1 MNRIG
6 IYMATAMLGASL
18 ALSGCGSEKAAAP
31 KATLVK
37 TMTVGETAQDVK
49 NSFSGTVH
57 GYFESPL
64 AFQVGGRIMQRY
76 VNSGEKVVA
85 GQALFKVDSKDA
97 EEQAAAAQSSL
108 NAAEASYKLAQSTL
122 ARYEKLHSVN
132 AISDLAMDQTR
143 NQFDLADAQLQSA
156 QSALARAENNLGFT
170 VLTADRDGIVGTTMY
185 EVGQVVAAG
194 TPVVSIIDDS
204 KLDIHISFTE
214 KQYGQYS
221 VGMPCQVTFWAL
233 PGVTVEGKVRE
244 VAAAPNT
251 STGTYD
257 AKVTLVDPPADVA
270 VGMTAEVK
278 FDTASHQKGVMI
290 PLTAIATQS
299 ENPSVW
305 VVRDNKV
312 YIQKVE
318 VGRYGEDAVEIV
330 SGLKNGDRVVT
341 AGIGKLS
348 EGEEVRL

>member
-31 KATLVK
+31 KAPLVK

>member
-1 MNRIG
+1 
-6 IYMATAMLGASL
+6 
-18 ALSGCGSEKAAAP
+18 
-31 KATLVK
+31 
-37 TMTVGETAQDVK
+37 
-49 NSFSGTVH
+49 
-57 GYFESPL
+57 
-64 AFQVGGRIMQRY
+64 MQRY
-76 VNSGEKVVA
+76 VNSGERVSA
-85 GQALFKVDSKDA
+85 GDPLFKVDSKDA
-97 EEQAAAAQSSL
+97 EEQAAAARSSL
-108 NAAEASYKLAQSTL
+108 NAAEASYKLAASTM

-156 QSALARAENNLGFT
+156 QATLARAENNLGFT
-170 VLTADRDGIVGTTMY
+170 VLTADRDGIVGTTLY

-204 KLDIHISFTE
+204 KLDVYISFTE
-214 KQYGQYS
+214 KQYRQYS
-221 VGMPCQVTFWAL
+221 VGMPCEVTFWAL

-257 AKVTLVDPPADVA
+257 AKVTLTDPPQDIA

-278 FDTASHQKGVMI
+278 FDQNSKGKGVMI
-290 PLTAIATQS
+290 PLTAIATQD
-299 ENPSVW
+299 ETPSVW

-312 YIQKVE
+312 YIQKVQ
-318 VGRYGEDAVEIV
+318 VGRYGEDQVEIV
-330 SGLKNGDRVVT
+330 SGLSNGDRVVT

>member
-1 MNRIG
+1 MNRLALMIG
-6 IYMATAMLGASL
+6 TVLLGASL

-31 KATLVK
+31 KAPLVK
-37 TMTVGETAQDVK
+37 TMVVGKTGQEVK

-76 VNSGEKVVA
+76 VNAGERVSA

-132 AISDLAMDQTR
+132 AISDLAIDQTR
-143 NQFDLADAQLQSA
+143 NQFDLAAAQLQSA
-156 QSALARAENNLGFT
+156 QATLARAENNLGFT
-170 VLTADRDGIVGTTMY
+170 VLTADRDGIVGTTLY

-204 KLDIHISFTE
+204 QLDVHISLTE
-214 KQYGQYS
+214 KQYRKYA

-233 PGVTVEGKVRE
+233 PNVTVAGKVRE
-244 VAAAPNT
+244 VAAAPNS

-257 AKVTLVDPPADVA
+257 AKVTLLDPPAEVA

-278 FDTASHQKGVMI
+278 FDKLSSEKGVMV
-290 PLTAIATQS
+290 PLTAIATQK
-299 ENPSVW
+299 ETPSIW

-312 YIQKVE
+312 YLQKVE
-318 VGRYGEDAVEIV
+318 VGRYGEDQVEIL
-330 SGLKNGDRVVT
+330 SGLKDGDRIVT
-341 AGIGKLS
+341 AGSGKLS
-348 EGEEVRL
+348 EGEEVRV